1 MENGTRISFPFIV
14 SLFLNICCIT
24 KILRIAGYGT
34 ASTDSA
40 AFILGGAYYLGEP
53 KATSTIARFQN
64 DKWEKI
70 GELREAKYG
79 SSAILFDGE
88 YLILGGGYPF
98 KNQRLVN

>member
-1 MENGTRISFPFIV
+1 MENGTRISFSFYV

-40 AFILGGAYYLGEP
+40 AFILGGIYCDWSSGRRERVIRTPADDL
-53 KATSTIARFQN
+53 KTTSTIVRFQN

-70 GELREAKYG
+70 GELKEAK
-79 SSAILFDGE
+79 SH
-88 YLILGGGYPF
+88 
-98 KNQRLVN
+98 

>member
-34 ASTDSA
+34 TSTDSA

-88 YLILGGGYPF
+88 YLILGGETI
-98 KNQRLVN
+98 KDQRLVN